1 MNTKTENIDGIS
13 CQVLSPTHTSD
24 VVYFLF
30 LEMFKPDIL
39 FKVCKHCERIF
50 PCFYHKNVQF
60 CERIDE
66 NRNETCQQI
75 KFCHDYMEYD
85 PDGVSTRQMIMDMYN
100 KAYRRQRRR
109 VDRHNLEINKFWIW
123 SKKARKQRDLCLKR
137 KITINEFEEWI
148 KENDKN
154 YDEED

>member
-1 MNTKTENIDGIS
+1 
-13 CQVLSPTHTSD
+13 
-24 VVYFLF
+24 
-30 LEMFKPDIL
+30 
-39 FKVCKHCERIF
+39 
-50 PCFYHKNVQF
+50 
-60 CERIDE
+60 
-66 NRNETCQQI
+66 
-75 KFCHDYMEYD
+75 MEYD